1 MNSRIGI
8 ATLVVCLAGA
18 PILALAVLTRPA
30 PETETGTAEQPSA
43 VAAEAATGGEA
54 AAQLAAVSTSVAAAV
69 APAAEQSRRMTYATG
84 GTVTLTLQ
92 RTDTFGANVNPGN
105 LIEWEIVAQ
114 VTTDNDGLA
123 LISVDL
129 IQGETNPELIDLDVA
144 DRPAAMVDFDRP
156 NGIANPDPTDPS
168 GPGTAYGGTQIA
180 GATGGLNLIQ
190 IGGSQNTFGI
200 AGDTI
205 GLDADVDTLIGH
217 ADQVIASGSFDAPN
231 TLGGPYTFD
240 LLNGVANTL
249 EDLPNPPAPERH
261 WPVHEAVVDDTTS
274 GSFSFTVVQP

>member
-1 MNSRIGI
+1 MNNRVGI
-8 ATLVVCLAGA
+8 ATLAVFLAGA

-30 PETETGTAEQPSA
+30 PGTETATAEQPSA
-43 VAAEAATGGEA
+43 IAAEAAIQA
-54 AAQLAAVSTSVAAAV
+54 AAAGAAVTSTARP
-69 APAAEQSRRMTYATG
+69 PARRTVFVLG

-92 RTDTFGANVNPGN
+92 RTDTYGANVNPGD
-105 LIEWEIVAQ
+105 LIVWEIVAQ
-114 VTTDNDGLA
+114 VSSTDNDGLA

-129 IQGETNPELIDLDVA
+129 IQNATNPELINLPLAV
-144 DRPAAMVDFDRP
+144 RPAAMVDFDRP
-156 NGIANPDPTDPS
+156 NGISNPDPNDPS
-168 GPGTAYGGTQIA
+168 GPGTAYGGTPIA

-200 AGDTI
+200 AGDSI
-205 GLDADVDTLIGH
+205 GLDVVIDKFIGH
-217 ADQVIASGSFDAPN
+217 VDQVIASGSFAAPN

-249 EDLPNPPAPERH
+249 DQLQNPPAPERH
-261 WPVHEAVVDDTTS
+261 WPVHEAVVDETSS